1 MKKMELKDKVVLV
14 TGGSAGLGAEIC
26 YAAAAKG
33 AIVVTC
39 ARRINLIG
47 QVKERCEELS
57 GKVAY
62 AFQLDVAD
70 PTSVAACLEKVATEV
85 GLVDILV
92 NNAGFGIF
100 ENFVDFETQ
109 AMQRMFEVNVLGMMV
124 LTQQVVIQMLENQR
138 PGHVIN
144 IASMAGKMATP
155 KSTVYSATK
164 FAVLGFSNALR
175 LELKPAK
182 IQVTTVNP
190 GPIQTEFFDKADP
203 SGQYLANLGN
213 HVLDPQKLA
222 RRIVRSMEHPVREIN
237 RPGYMEV
244 AARFYTLFPA
254 VGDFL
259 AGGIFN
265 KK

>member
-1 MKKMELKDKVVLV
+1 MELENKVVLV

-26 YAAAAKG
+26 YAAAKKG
-33 AIVVTC
+33 AIVITC

-47 QVKERCEELS
+47 QVKERCEALS
-57 GKVAY
+57 GKAAY

-70 PTSVAACLEKVATEV
+70 PTSISALMEKIKNEV
-85 GLVDILV
+85 GAVDILV

-100 ENFVDFETQ
+100 ENFVDFDS
-109 AMQRMFEVNVLGMMV
+109 ADFYRMFEVNVLGMMV
-124 LTQQVVIQMLENQR
+124 LTQQIAIQMLEDKR
-138 PGHVIN
+138 YGHIIN
-144 IASMAGKMATP
+144 IASMAGKMASP

-175 LELKPAK
+175 LELKPANIK
-182 IQVTTVNP
+182 VTTVNP
-190 GPIQTEFFDKADP
+190 GPIATEFFDKADP
-203 SGQYLANLGN
+203 SGNYLKALGN
-213 HVLDPQKLA
+213 HVIDPEKLA
-222 RRIVRSMEHPVREIN
+222 KTIVKSMSHPVREIN

-244 AARFYTLFPA
+244 AARFYSLFPA

>member
-1 MKKMELKDKVVLV
+1 MKKMELKDKVILV

-47 QVKERCEELS
+47 KVKERCEEIS
-57 GKVAY
+57 GKSAY

-70 PTSVAACLEKVATEV
+70 PESMAACLEKVAAEV
-85 GLVDILV
+85 GPVDILV

-100 ENFVDFETQ
+100 ENFADFNPKDIT
-109 AMQRMFEVNVLGMMV
+109 RMFEVNVLGMMV
-124 LTQQVVIQMLENQR
+124 LTQQVVIQMLEDKR
-138 PGHVIN
+138 CGHVIN

-175 LELKPAK
+175 LELKPAN
-182 IQVTTVNP
+182 IHVTTVNP

-203 SGQYLANLGN
+203 SGQYLASLGN
-213 HVLDPQKLA
+213 HVLDPKKLA
-222 RRIVRSMEHPVREIN
+222 AQIVRSMKHPVREIN

-254 VGDFL
+254 IGDFL